1 MSDASEQLDEI
12 KYSEAVDELETLLEQ
27 IDSDEVDLD
36 DLAVKVERASELIRV
51 CRDKIE
57 HTEMQVRTIIE
68 DLGDEE
74 GDEA

>member
-1 MSDASEQLDEI
+1 MAQTDSDEQDV
-12 KYSEAVDELETLLEQ
+12 KYSEAVEELEDLLEQ
-27 IDSDEVDLD
+27 IDSEDVDLD

-68 DLGDEE
+68 DLEGEQGDE
-74 GDEA
+74 G

>member
-1 MSDASEQLDEI
+1 MPEPTEHDDVKYSDAVSELEQL
-12 KYSEAVDELETLLEQ
+12 LED
-27 IDSDEVDLD
+27 IDGEDVDLD

-68 DLGDEE
+68 DLEDEE
-74 GDEA
+74 GDDG